1 MREGRA
7 LLIVLVIVLAG
18 FTIYVGYTNHQRRK
32 YREQLAG
39 LVHTGRYDIYDQQIQ
54 ERALTRLFPV
64 FSLAMMKLNA
74 LISNGENERIDAQFQ
89 HMDTFDLTVREGQ
102 DLYQKGFYYYL
113 KQRNKERCAYYLEKA
128 MDVLR
133 DPHEK
138 AKMEELYQIFLCQ
151 NTVLEEDV
159 CLRMEG
165 KSEME
170 CYREEYLLA
179 QIYENKQDPL
189 QAELYRTKAYRH
201 KHQMEEAIEALRF
214 DRRRKH
220 NRRINDG

>member
-1 MREGRA
+1 
-7 LLIVLVIVLAG
+7 
-18 FTIYVGYTNHQRRK
+18 
-32 YREQLAG
+32 
-39 LVHTGRYDIYDQQIQ
+39 
-54 ERALTRLFPV
+54 
-64 FSLAMMKLNA
+64 
-74 LISNGENERIDAQFQ
+74 
-89 HMDTFDLTVREGQ
+89 
-102 DLYQKGFYYYL
+102 
-113 KQRNKERCAYYLEKA
+113 

-151 NTVLEEDV
+151 NTVLEEEV
-159 CLRMEG
+159 CRRMEG